1 MSIYT
6 EMIDYIDKHG
16 ISVGSVGT
24 DYSGKTC
31 LLGVAAEVRPWRKIF
46 GAGGYTS
53 FGLSELATIAKR
65 DMPRDSTITR
75 GLNDR
80 TKDYKW
86 IYSYNDSVIQ
96 GDRLLATAMLKEA
109 EAMRTSKGGK

>member
-6 EMIDYIDKHG
+6 DMIDYIDKHG

-31 LLGVAAEVRPWRKIF
+31 LLGVAAEVRPFRKVF
-46 GAGGYTS
+46 SAGGYTAW
-53 FGLSELATIAKR
+53 GLSELVTIAKR
-65 DMPRDSTITR
+65 DMPKDRAVTR
-75 GLNDR
+75 ELNSR

-86 IYSYNDSVIQ
+86 IYSYNDSVIN
-96 GDRLLATAMLKEA
+96 GNKLLATAMLKEA
-109 EAMRTSKGGK
+109 EEMRKAKSV